1 MSDAEATDDEL
12 VGRVATGDRAAFT
25 RLVARHQPRL
35 VALIARALGSRAAAE
50 DIVQEV
56 FTRAWV
62 KAPLWQVRE
71 PSGASRPSY
80 AAWLTRV
87 AVNLSIDQVRKVRP
101 TTLDAVAEPVD
112 PALPADAAMIARE
125 RAARVTAA
133 IAALPERQRL
143 AIGLTYDVEMSNAAG
158 AAAMGVS
165 VGAFELLLVR
175 ARRTLRQSLRQGL
188 GDD

>member
-12 VGRVATGDRAAFT
+12 VGLVARGDKRAFA
-25 RLVARHQPRL
+25 RIVARHQPRL
-35 VALIARALGSRAAAE
+35 VALVARSLGSRAAAE

-71 PSGASRPSY
+71 PGRPGY
-80 AAWLTRV
+80 AAWLSRI

-101 TTLDAVAEPVD
+101 TTLDAVVEPAD
-112 PALPADAAMIARE
+112 PALPADAAIVARE
-125 RAARVTAA
+125 RAARVKAA
-133 IAALPERQRL
+133 IADLPERQRI
-143 AIGLTYDVEMSNAAG
+143 AIGLTYDAEMSNADG

-175 ARRTLRQSLRQGL
+175 ARRALRQSLREE
-188 GDD
+188 

>member
-1 MSDAEATDDEL
+1 MSEAEATDDEL
-12 VGRVATGDRAAFT
+12 VGLVARGDKAAFA
-25 RLVARHQPRL
+25 RIVARHQSRL
-35 VALIARALGSRAAAE
+35 VALVARSLGSRAAAE

-71 PSGASRPSY
+71 HGIPTRASY
-80 AAWLTRV
+80 AAWLSRV

-101 TTLDAVAEPVD
+101 TTLESVEEPMD
-112 PALPADAAMIARE
+112 PALPADAAIIARE
-125 RAARVTAA
+125 RAARVKAA
-133 IAALPERQRL
+133 IADLPERQRI
-143 AIGLTYDVEMSNAAG
+143 AIGLTYDAEMSNADG

-175 ARRTLRQSLRQGL
+175 ARRTLRQSLRQNP
-188 GDD
+188 GDE